1 MIQEKYL
8 NPFTDFGFKKLFGE
22 EPNKDLLIDF
32 LNQVLPEKHRV
43 KDLTYR
49 KSEFGGISEFDRR
62 AFFDLY
68 CESQSG
74 EKFIVEM
81 QKAKQNFFKDR
92 SLFYATFAIQ
102 EQAPRGIW
110 DFKLTAV
117 YFIGILDFVFAEN
130 QDNDEVKH
138 EIVLKN
144 QRNEVFYDK
153 LTFIYLEMPKFQK
166 TEDELETNFDKWL
179 YVLKNLPML
188 DEKPR
193 KLREK
198 IFTRL
203 FETAQIA
210 KFNRAERANY
220 EESLKIYRDLIN
232 VVNTAAEEGQTK
244 GFKKGMKKGL
254 AEGVKKGL
262 AEGKAEGE
270 QTTKLEI
277 AKMMKLQGEPIE
289 KIMAY
294 TNLSEQ
300 EIGKL

>member
-32 LNQVLPEKHRV
+32 LNQVLPEKHRI

>member
-32 LNQVLPEKHRV
+32 LNQVLPKKHHI

-49 KSEFGGISEFDRR
+49 KTEFGGISEFDRR

-68 CESQSG
+68 CVSESG
-74 EKFIVEM
+74 ERFIVEM
-81 QKAKQNFFKDR
+81 QKANQNYFKDR

-102 EQAPRGIW
+102 EQAPRGVW

-117 YFIGILDFVFAEN
+117 YFVGILDFVFAEN
-130 QDNDEVKH
+130 QDNDEVRH

-166 TEDELETNFDKWL
+166 TENELKTNFDKWL

-203 FETAQIA
+203 FETAQVA
-210 KFNRAERANY
+210 KFNKAERAGY
-220 EESLKIYRDLIN
+220 EESLKIYRDLVN
-232 VVNTAAEEGQTK
+232 VVNTATEKGETK

-262 AEGKAEGE
+262 AEGIAEGE
-270 QTTKLEI
+270 LTTKLEI
-277 AKMMKLQGEPIE
+277 AKMMKIQGEPTE
-289 KIMAY
+289 KITAY